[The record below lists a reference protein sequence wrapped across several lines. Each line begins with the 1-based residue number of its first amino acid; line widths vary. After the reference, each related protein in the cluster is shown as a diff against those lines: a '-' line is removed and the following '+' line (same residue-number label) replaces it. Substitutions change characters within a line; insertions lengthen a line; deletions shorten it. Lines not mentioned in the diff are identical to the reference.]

1 MTVLLDLSATYS
13 QHLDQALIERTVLA
27 TLKHQGISPD
37 ADLSV
42 VITDDTRL
50 HQLNRDF
57 LGIDAPTDV
66 LSFPAGHTDP
76 DTNRKYLG
84 DVIISFPTACR
95 QADQFGHSISS
106 EITLLIVHGI
116 LHLLGH
122 DHMKPGEKSSMWSA
136 QTEILDSLGLDIKSP
151 EFFTESEG

>member
-1 MTVLLDLSATYS
+1 
-13 QHLDQALIERTVLA
+13 
-27 TLKHQGISPD
+27 
-37 ADLSV
+37 
-42 VITDDTRL
+42 
-50 HQLNRDF
+50 
-57 LGIDAPTDV
+57 
-66 LSFPAGHTDP
+66 HTDP

-95 QADQFGHSISS
+95 QADQVGHSISS